1 MRQPAANIGQK
12 VFASPA
18 ADRKHRPPS
27 FCISGSRPQT
37 SAAKFLHLGQPTA
50 NIGRQVLT
58 SRAATANI
66 GHQVFCI
73 SGSRPQTSA
82 AKFFASR
89 AANPAC
95 RPAFLHVGR
104 THPQIR
110 QQHHQHQSRQPPQT
124 SKLYNPSVI
133 TISRSDSYQE
143 AHPKRA
149 YQHQAHVNRA
159 SSASAA
165 PIPTKKLAQPEHHQR
180 HPTPAT
186 SASAAPTLTLTKRH
200 IRSQHH
206 QHDPHPPLQRSACKP
221 SIISISLAANPRK
234 EDHPPQ
240 ASSASVAPT
249 LTKKHTQPEHL
260 QHQPHQPSS
269 ASPTPGLAKKLK

>member
-1 MRQPAANIGQK
+1 MHLLRQPAANVGQK

-50 NIGRQVLT
+50 NIGRK
-58 SRAATANI
+58 
-66 GHQVFCI
+66 VFCI

-206 QHDPHPPLQRSACKP
+206 QHDPHPPLQRSARKP
-221 SIISISLAANPRK
+221 SISISLANPHK

-240 ASSASVAPT
+240 ASSASAAPIPTKKLAQPEHHQRHPTPATLASAAPT
-249 LTKKHTQPEHL
+249 LTLTKRHIRS
-260 QHQPHQPSS
+260 QHH
-269 ASPTPGLAKKLK
+269 